1 MDAQLNMVAR
11 PKRKYWVGMS
21 LGLALVAWV
30 LIGRAVLDHAGA
42 LSLVL
47 GILAAVGFIGS
58 AREAILLPVTFAVDE
73 RGFVLGRGKRFVPWH
88 DVEEIRIVRYQNEH
102 NLILRIK
109 PSARTGPRR
118 FITTKGTNPAEVE
131 VNLDHISLDW
141 RQVAANVEAA
151 SGMTVQAFQ
160 DGAFR
165 LRSKP
170 TMGG

>member
-11 PKRKYWVGMS
+11 PKRKHWIGMS

-47 GILAAVGFIGS
+47 GILAAVGFIAS
-58 AREAILLPVTFAVDE
+58 ARVAIQLPVAFSVDE

-88 DVEEIRIVRYQNEH
+88 DVEEIRIARYQNEH

-109 PSARTGPRR
+109 PSARQGPRR
-118 FITTKGTNPAEVE
+118 FMTTNRTNPAQVE

-141 RQVAANVEAA
+141 RQVVANVEAA
-151 SGMTVQAFQ
+151 SGMTVEAFK
-160 DGAFR
+160 DGPFR

-170 TMGG
+170 TGGE